1 MNKMDRR
8 AALVLG
14 VTTSLI
20 ALPKPAGAQPLMS
33 DSEAKET
40 APGVKALPYGKHPSM
55 LPAYKAVA
63 LRDAIY
69 QPKSKTNTAVMMNDM
84 ICHCVEGEL
93 KLTKSGG
100 DNFTAKKGD
109 VWTCSKGS
117 SETVENVGSSVA
129 IMRIVDLLT

>member
-1 MNKMDRR
+1 MNKIDRR
-8 AALVLG
+8 AALVVGLA
-14 VTTSLI
+14 TPLI
-20 ALPKPAGAQPLMS
+20 ALPKLAGAQPLMS

-40 APGVKALPYGKHPSM
+40 APGVKTLPYGKHPSM
-55 LPAYKAVA
+55 IPAYKTVA

-69 QPKSKTNTAVMMNDM
+69 QPKSKTDTSVMMNDM
-84 ICHCVEGEL
+84 ICHCAEGEL

-117 SETVENVGSSVA
+117 AESVENVGSSVA
-129 IMRIVDLLT
+129 IMRIIDLLT